1 MTRRPYER
9 PIIVRH
15 ESGLGNKLSRV
26 PALRPQEEID
36 GVSVEELVKTY
47 GSPLFVFSE
56 QTLVQRQRALA
67 DAFAVRWPKVRTAWS
82 YKTNYLDGI
91 CRVLHRE
98 GAWAEVVSEMELDK
112 ALHNGVRPD
121 HIHFNGPFKPESA
134 LEKAFRGG
142 TLVHLDNFDELRRA
156 EQVATRLGKRP
167 GVAIRLSVAAEGI
180 PPWTRFGFH
189 LESGQARDAVRRL
202 LAGDKLDLVG
212 LHCHLGTFLLD
223 PAAYREAAGKLA
235 AFAEELRTEHGIRL
249 QFIDIGGGFASH
261 NALKAQ
267 YLPAE
272 QATPSFEQY
281 ADAVCD
287 GLRALQGPPKELPT
301 LVLETGRAIV
311 DDAGYLITTVHA
323 TRRLPDGRRGVVLD
337 AGVNVLFT
345 AWWYRH
351 DVVPTRH
358 LAGIPEPT
366 VLYGPLC
373 MNIDVVRD
381 ALPLP
386 PVEAGDRLVLR
397 NVGAY
402 NVTQWM
408 QFITLRPAVVMVGRN
423 GQHGLL
429 RKPETLEALTSWE
442 EVPEWI

>member
-1 MTRRPYER
+1 MRPRASWRRSQRSYAP
-9 PIIVRH
+9 
-15 ESGLGNKLSRV
+15 S
-26 PALRPQEEID
+26 
-36 GVSVEELVKTY
+36 T
-47 GSPLFVFSE
+47 GS
-56 QTLVQRQRALA
+56 
-67 DAFAVRWPKVRTAWS
+67 
-82 YKTNYLDGI
+82 
-91 CRVLHRE
+91 
-98 GAWAEVVSEMELDK
+98 
-112 ALHNGVRPD
+112 
-121 HIHFNGPFKPESA
+121 
-134 LEKAFRGG
+134 
-142 TLVHLDNFDELRRA
+142 
-156 EQVATRLGKRP
+156 
-167 GVAIRLSVAAEGI
+167 
-180 PPWTRFGFH
+180 
-189 LESGQARDAVRRL
+189 
-202 LAGDKLDLVG
+202 
-212 LHCHLGTFLLD
+212 
-223 PAAYREAAGKLA
+223 
-235 AFAEELRTEHGIRL
+235 
-249 QFIDIGGGFASH
+249 GGFASH

-311 DDAGYLITTVHA
+311 DDAGYLISTVHA

-366 VLYGPLC
+366 VPYGPLC

-408 QFITLRPAVVMVGRN
+408 Q
-423 GQHGLL
+423 
-429 RKPETLEALTSWE
+429 
-442 EVPEWI
+442 